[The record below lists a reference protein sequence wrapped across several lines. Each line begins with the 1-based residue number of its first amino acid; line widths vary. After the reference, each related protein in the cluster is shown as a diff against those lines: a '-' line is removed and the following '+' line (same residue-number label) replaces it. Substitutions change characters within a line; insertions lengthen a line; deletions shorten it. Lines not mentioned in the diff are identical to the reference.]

1 MYQGAKRPIPE
12 SNRARG
18 DGMNHITSD
27 HVLEIIT
34 AREAVTRNLLKEKYV
49 PEWQYVVIMKD
60 GTTYAMRRIS

>member
-1 MYQGAKRPIPE
+1 
-12 SNRARG
+12 
-18 DGMNHITSD
+18 MNHITSD